1 MRTIARDMNR
11 DMTNMLRAT
20 TKMACEGVGQKCLDP
35 QIAMCQWSSRLNL
48 KLKKKILHRVQVVH
62 GMEARCCRCS
72 SPIATLLPY
81 RHQIKII
88 TYRCCLWPTS
98 HCFLIEVSHP
108 CVTPFMCTKS
118 NYEL

>member
-35 QIAMCQWSSRLNL
+35 QIAMCQWSSRFNL
-48 KLKKKILHRVQVVH
+48 KLKKKKILHRVQVVH

-72 SPIATLLPY
+72 SPIATTAIPSSDQNHHL
-81 RHQIKII
+81 
-88 TYRCCLWPTS
+88 
-98 HCFLIEVSHP
+98 
-108 CVTPFMCTKS
+108 
-118 NYEL
+118 